1 MGVVGSRMKK
11 IWRRGADITMDLHCT
26 GVVVTD
32 LLKRW
37 RDLAVNLVY
46 YRVSCTKTGQR
57 STLITC

>member
-1 MGVVGSRMKK
+1 MHEIDLEK
-11 IWRRGADITMDLHCT
+11 RGPDITVDLHCT

-37 RDLAVNLVY
+37 RDLAVNLVH
-46 YRVSCTKTGQR
+46 YRASCTKTGQR

>member
-1 MGVVGSRMKK
+1 MHEKDLEK
-11 IWRRGADITMDLHCT
+11 RGPDITVDLHCT

-46 YRVSCTKTGQR
+46 YTVSCTKTGQR